1 MHSNRPALLSAPIF
15 PWQGTARIPGTGRF
29 PKRRVCPCAGTGQT
43 ERTDREAVHP
53 VPKIEITPVR
63 NHADRGEI
71 VKERLVGLLP
81 YYHVGKSSDNS
92 QHVSGS
98 HRRAASPRNRLV
110 PTLSSNIR
118 SRTSARILYRPRGTT
133 HTATRLWPSLRHQA
147 VRKASRPTRS
157 SPTGRPHRSKRFFP
171 YPRGKFP
178 LRASRRPNRIPEPG
192 HSDTFR
198 R

>member
-15 PWQGTARIPGTGRF
+15 PWQGTATLPGTGRS

-43 ERTDREAVHP
+43 ERTDREAVHS
-53 VPKIEITPVR
+53 VPKIEITPVSMIS
-63 NHADRGEI
+63 DRGEI

-110 PTLSSNIR
+110 PTLSGNIR

-157 SPTGRPHRSKRFFP
+157 SPTGPAPSKQTLFSLP
-171 YPRGKFP
+171 
-178 LRASRRPNRIPEPG
+178 SW
-192 HSDTFR
+192 
-198 R
+198 

>member
-92 QHVSGS
+92 QHVS
-98 HRRAASPRNRLV
+98 
-110 PTLSSNIR
+110 
-118 SRTSARILYRPRGTT
+118 ARIDAQRRLGIASFQLYPVIFTYSISSTRYDAYCDPAMAVLTASGSSESLTSHSVFTHRP
-133 HTATRLWPSLRHQA
+133 APSKQTLF
-147 VRKASRPTRS
+147 SLPS
-157 SPTGRPHRSKRFFP
+157 W
-171 YPRGKFP
+171 
-178 LRASRRPNRIPEPG
+178 
-192 HSDTFR
+192 
-198 R
+198 